1 MSRPKIKIGDKQPSA
16 GSTFLC
22 PSCNA
27 KTIGLFCGN
36 CGEKEVTAQDYSVQ
50 HYGREIVAAATL
62 LESKVFRS
70 IWLVLTRP
78 GYLSSEYF
86 RGRRVRYMK
95 PLQLF
100 VFVNVLYYF
109 SLTLFSATT
118 FTTPLTTQLHGNN
131 YYPGYASTRV
141 ERKLQKEKISYQE
154 LELKYNAKTGVLSKT
169 FIFLLIPIFA
179 LLFYVLFFKKRKY
192 LAEHVVGATHF
203 WAFHLLLLGVIVPI
217 ATITLLRIFRALN
230 IPAAFVTNDGITST
244 FIQICI
250 AVYLFIMLRGFYASS
265 KVYGALA
272 ASLIAWSFFHMIWL
286 YRFLLFEIT
295 LSSV

>member
-1 MSRPKIKIGDKQPSA
+1 M
-16 GSTFLC
+16 
-22 PSCNA
+22 
-27 KTIGLFCGN
+27 
-36 CGEKEVTAQDYSVQ
+36 
-50 HYGREIVAAATL
+50 
-62 LESKVFRS
+62 
-70 IWLVLTRP
+70 
-78 GYLSSEYF
+78 
-86 RGRRVRYMK
+86 
-95 PLQLF
+95 
-100 VFVNVLYYF
+100 
-109 SLTLFSATT
+109 
-118 FTTPLTTQLHGNN
+118 
-131 YYPGYASTRV
+131 
-141 ERKLQKEKISYQE
+141 
-154 LELKYNAKTGVLSKT
+154 
-169 FIFLLIPIFA
+169 
-179 LLFYVLFFKKRKY
+179 
-192 LAEHVVGATHF
+192 GATHF